1 MRLIVDLNLDNKH
14 VVVLG
19 GGTEGV
25 RKVRGLLGQNCKIT
39 VISNHLSQYLMALE
53 KQGQINTVKTQIKDA
68 GILENY
74 KNVFLLLASTNNKT
88 LNRELVE
95 RGRAMGSF
103 VYASDDPRYSD
114 FSYTSIINIEGI
126 IQVAVST
133 FGKSPIMARRI
144 RIKLERL
151 LNKAIK
157 KEDIQNAKL
166 QEFARTAAK
175 EKLKTVAERKE
186 FLYSLIR
193 DKHIQN
199 LIKEDRLQEAKNA
212 TLVLLEKQE
221 NKINK

>member
-1 MRLIVDLNLDNKH
+1 MKLEE
-14 VVVLG
+14 
-19 GGTEGV
+19 EG
-25 RKVRGLLGQNCKIT
+25 
-39 VISNHLSQYLMALE
+39 E
-53 KQGQINTVKTQIKDA
+53 INTVKTQIKDA

-133 FGKSPIMARRI
+133 FGKSPIMARRV
-144 RIKLERL
+144 RIKLEKL

-157 KEDIQNAKL
+157 KTDIQNAKL

-186 FLYSLIR
+186 FLYSLIH

-199 LIKEDRLQEAKNA
+199 LIKEDRLQEAKSA
-212 TLVLLEKQE
+212 TLVLLENQE

>member
-1 MRLIVDLNLDNKH
+1 LIVDLNLDNKH

-39 VISNHLSQYLMALE
+39 VISNHLSRYLMNLE
-53 KQGQINTVKTQIKDA
+53 EQGEINTVKTQIKDA

-133 FGKSPIMARRI
+133 FGRSPIMARRI

-157 KEDIQNAKL
+157 KTDIQNAKL

-186 FLYSLIR
+186 FLYSLIH

-199 LIKEDRLQEAKNA
+199 LIKEDRFQEAKSA
-212 TLVLLEKQE
+212 TLVLLENRRIK
-221 NKINK
+221 

>member
-1 MRLIVDLNLDNKH
+1 
-14 VVVLG
+14 VLG

-39 VISNHLSQYLMALE
+39 VISNHLSRYLMNLE
-53 KQGQINTVKTQIKDA
+53 EQGEINTVKTQIKDA

-157 KEDIQNAKL
+157 KTDIQNAKL

-186 FLYSLIR
+186 FLYSLIH

-199 LIKEDRLQEAKNA
+199 LIKEDRFQEAKSA
-212 TLVLLEKQE
+212 TLVLLENRGIK
-221 NKINK
+221 

>member
-39 VISNHLSQYLMALE
+39 VISNHLSRYLMNLE
-53 KQGQINTVKTQIKDA
+53 EQGEINTVKTQIKDA

-133 FGKSPIMARRI
+133 FGRSPIMARRI

-157 KEDIQNAKL
+157 KTDIQNAKL

-186 FLYSLIR
+186 FLYSLIH

-199 LIKEDRLQEAKNA
+199 LIKEDRFQEAKSA
-212 TLVLLEKQE
+212 TLVLLENRRIK
-221 NKINK
+221 

>member
-1 MRLIVDLNLDNKH
+1 M
-14 VVVLG
+14 LG

-39 VISNHLSQYLMALE
+39 VISNHLSRYLMNLE
-53 KQGQINTVKTQIKDA
+53 EQGEINTVKTQIKDA

-157 KEDIQNAKL
+157 KTDIQNAKL

-186 FLYSLIR
+186 FLYSLIH

-199 LIKEDRLQEAKNA
+199 LIKEDRFQEAKSA
-212 TLVLLEKQE
+212 TLVLLENRGIK
-221 NKINK
+221 

>member
-39 VISNHLSQYLMALE
+39 VISNHLSRYLMNLE
-53 KQGQINTVKTQIKDA
+53 EQGEINTVKTQIKDA

-133 FGKSPIMARRI
+133 FGRSPIMARRI
-144 RIKLERL
+144 RIKLERV

-157 KEDIQNAKL
+157 KTDIQNAKL

-186 FLYSLIR
+186 FLYSLIH

-199 LIKEDRLQEAKNA
+199 LIKEDRFQEAKSA
-212 TLVLLEKQE
+212 TLVLLENRRIK
-221 NKINK
+221 

>member
-1 MRLIVDLNLDNKH
+1 MKLEE
-14 VVVLG
+14 
-19 GGTEGV
+19 EG
-25 RKVRGLLGQNCKIT
+25 
-39 VISNHLSQYLMALE
+39 E
-53 KQGQINTVKTQIKDA
+53 INTVKTQIKDA

-103 VYASDDPRYSD
+103 VYASDDPHYSD

-126 IQVAVST
+126 IQIAIST

-166 QEFARTAAK
+166 QEFARSAAK
-175 EKLKTVAERKE
+175 EKLETVVERKE

>member
-1 MRLIVDLNLDNKH
+1 LIVDLNLDNKH

-39 VISNHLSQYLMALE
+39 VISNHLSRYLIKLE
-53 KQGQINTVKTQIKDA
+53 EEGEINTVKTQIKDA

-144 RIKLERL
+144 RIKLEKL

-157 KEDIQNAKL
+157 KTDIQNAKL

-186 FLYSLIR
+186 FLYSLIH

-199 LIKEDRLQEAKNA
+199 LIKEDRFQEAKSA
-212 TLVLLEKQE
+212 TLVLLENQE

>member
-1 MRLIVDLNLDNKH
+1 MIVDLNLDNKH

-39 VISNHLSQYLMALE
+39 VISNHLSRYLMNLE
-53 KQGQINTVKTQIKDA
+53 EQGEINTVKTQIKDA

-133 FGKSPIMARRI
+133 FGRSPIMARRI

-157 KEDIQNAKL
+157 KTDIQNAKL

-186 FLYSLIR
+186 FLYSLIH

-199 LIKEDRLQEAKNA
+199 LIKEDRFQEAKSA
-212 TLVLLEKQE
+212 TLVLLENRRIK
-221 NKINK
+221 

>member
-126 IQVAVST
+126 IQIAIST

-166 QEFARTAAK
+166 QEFARSAAK
-175 EKLKTVAERKE
+175 EKLETVVKRKE

-199 LIKEDRLQEAKNA
+199 LIKEDRFQEAKSA
-212 TLVLLEKQE
+212 TLVLLENQE

>member
-1 MRLIVDLNLDNKH
+1 
-14 VVVLG
+14 VLG

-39 VISNHLSQYLMALE
+39 VISNHLSRYLMELE
-53 KQGQINTVKTQIKDA
+53 EEGEINTVKTQIKDA

-157 KEDIQNAKL
+157 KTDIQNAKL

-186 FLYSLIR
+186 FLYSLIH

-199 LIKEDRLQEAKNA
+199 LIKEDRLQEAKSA
-212 TLVLLEKQE
+212 TLVLLENQE

>member
-1 MRLIVDLNLDNKH
+1 M
-14 VVVLG
+14 LG

-39 VISNHLSQYLMALE
+39 VISNHLSRYLMNLE
-53 KQGQINTVKTQIKDA
+53 EQGEINTVKTQIKDA

-157 KEDIQNAKL
+157 KTDIQNAKL
-166 QEFARTAAK
+166 QEFARTVSK
-175 EKLKTVAERKE
+175 RKT
-186 FLYSLIR
+186 
-193 DKHIQN
+193 QN
-199 LIKEDRLQEAKNA
+199 RC
-212 TLVLLEKQE
+212 
-221 NKINK
+221 

>member
-39 VISNHLSQYLMALE
+39 VISNHLSRYLMNLE
-53 KQGQINTVKTQIKDA
+53 EQGEINTVKTQIKDA

-133 FGKSPIMARRI
+133 FGRSPIMARRI

-157 KEDIQNAKL
+157 KTDIQNAKL

-186 FLYSLIR
+186 FLYSLIH

-199 LIKEDRLQEAKNA
+199 LIKEDRFQEAKSA
-212 TLVLLEKQE
+212 TLVLLENRGIK
-221 NKINK
+221 

>member
-1 MRLIVDLNLDNKH
+1 M
-14 VVVLG
+14 LG

-39 VISNHLSQYLMALE
+39 VISNHLSRYLMNLE
-53 KQGQINTVKTQIKDA
+53 EQGEINTVKTQIKDA

-133 FGKSPIMARRI
+133 FGRSPIMARRI

-157 KEDIQNAKL
+157 KTDIQNAKL

-186 FLYSLIR
+186 FLYSLIH

-199 LIKEDRLQEAKNA
+199 LIKEDRFQEAKSA
-212 TLVLLEKQE
+212 TLVLLENRRIK
-221 NKINK
+221 